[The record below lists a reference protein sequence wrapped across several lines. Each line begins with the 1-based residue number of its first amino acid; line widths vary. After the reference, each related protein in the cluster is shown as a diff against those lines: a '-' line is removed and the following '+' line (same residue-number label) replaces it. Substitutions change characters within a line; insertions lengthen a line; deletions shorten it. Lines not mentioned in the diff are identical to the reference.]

1 MSALTRYLT
10 TVSAL
15 GVALVGAVIALAGG
29 HLLDFGGTEDWTLAV
44 CLIVGE
50 CCPMRIVHDGSEG
63 EITTSSTFAM
73 ALLIAA
79 GAPAA
84 IIGLCLGAL
93 VADLIKRK
101 PLYRAVFNI
110 GQYALT
116 MGAAAVAFSV
126 AGGVPL
132 GSAAPLTPERLPA
145 CLAAAAVFFV
155 VNAALVARAVCLS
168 EGVEFWGYLRRDLAV
183 QTSTVGIL
191 LGLGPIVVITT
202 DFSPAALP
210 LLGLPMLAVR
220 TAGRQTVASQREA
233 LHDALTGLPNRALFH
248 DRIEQALRLAA
259 RDEDHFAVMLL
270 DLDRFKEIND
280 TLGHQHGDELLRAV
294 AARVRDALRE
304 GDTVARLGGDEF
316 AGVLPGGGEAEGALD
331 VARKLRAVIQE
342 PFPSQGMVLEVG
354 ASIGIALFPDDG
366 TDSDTLMRHAD
377 VAMYQAKESGHGQQV

>member
-10 TVSAL
+10 AVSAL

-84 IIGLCLGAL
+84 IVGLCLGAL

-126 AGGVPL
+126 TGGVPL

-145 CLAAAAVFFV
+145 CIAAAAVFFV

-202 DFSPAALP
+202 DFSPIALP
-210 LLGLPMLAVR
+210 LLGLPLLAVR
-220 TAGRQTVASQREA
+220 RAGRQSVASPR
-233 LHDALTGLPNRALFH
+233 G
-248 DRIEQALRLAA
+248 AA
-259 RDEDHFAVMLL
+259 RGPGRPPAS
-270 DLDRFKEIND
+270 
-280 TLGHQHGDELLRAV
+280 
-294 AARVRDALRE
+294 ARRCTTR
-304 GDTVARLGGDEF
+304 
-316 AGVLPGGGEAEGALD
+316 
-331 VARKLRAVIQE
+331 
-342 PFPSQGMVLEVG
+342 
-354 ASIGIALFPDDG
+354 
-366 TDSDTLMRHAD
+366 
-377 VAMYQAKESGHGQQV
+377 